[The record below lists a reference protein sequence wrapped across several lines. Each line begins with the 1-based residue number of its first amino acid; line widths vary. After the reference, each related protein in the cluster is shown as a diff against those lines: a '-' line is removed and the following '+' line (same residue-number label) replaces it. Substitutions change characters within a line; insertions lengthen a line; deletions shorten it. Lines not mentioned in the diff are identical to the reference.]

1 MAKKPKPTNDYL
13 ATNKKARH
21 DYAILDTFEAGMSL
35 TGTEIKSVRAAK
47 ITIGD
52 GFVTIRNG
60 QATLMNVN
68 IASFAEGN
76 QFNVDPMRPRKLLLH
91 KKEITQLAKIT
102 QDKGITIVPLKVYL
116 KNGFAKVLI
125 GTAKGKREFDKR
137 NDLKKRDQN
146 REIQRALKNR

>member
-1 MAKKPKPTNDYL
+1 MAKKPKQSDDYL
-13 ATNKKARH
+13 ATNRKARH
-21 DYAILDTFEAGMSL
+21 EYAIMDTYEAGMSL
-35 TGTEIKSVRAAK
+35 TGTEIKSVRQAK

-68 IASFAEGN
+68 IAAFAEGN
-76 QFNVDPMRPRKLLLH
+76 QFNVDPMRSRKLLLH
-91 KKEITQLAKIT
+91 KKEIAQLAKIT

-137 NDLKKRDQN
+137 NDLKKKDQN